1 MRLLQKK
8 IMNGKKRMIMRIS
21 VFPLLAAA
29 ALLMSAC
36 EKERTINENIEE
48 NGVKTMSFT
57 ASLESPATKTSLDN
71 KTVRWS
77 ADDVISIYDGTGS
90 QTVTN
95 TGGDDNFTFSVDV
108 PSESKTFTAFY
119 PYNGDLYHA
128 ETGMIQWYLNPNQTA
143 VQDGFANNL
152 APMVAYTTS
161 TSLEF
166 KNLAALVSFQLESD
180 DISMVIFEGRN
191 GEKISGRFKANAQT
205 YAVSFTDLYQD
216 RTDAQ
221 HYVNFA
227 KPADRSYFKSGETY
241 YIVVMP
247 QTLANGFKITLQ
259 GEGGKNIVKYGTKA
273 VTLKRNTILNL
284 GTLYEKI
291 LNVNED
297 TLYAA
302 AAGETVEFTVTGTSG
317 LEWSA
322 VGSAGLTV
330 SPTSG
335 TADGSAQTISVTV
348 PANEDTENG
357 KEYTVTV
364 SATGANP
371 KTVTIIQAAKG
382 AAPTWPAGTSF
393 NYGGVT
399 SGCTVTGATD
409 DEFTVNV
416 PATGYYPFH
425 MYFSLTNVTL
435 SIDPSDLP
443 SGVGVDASLTNGT
456 GWTSGAGCPFWVT
469 ENASL
474 SPVQY
479 DVPLTMTANNGA
491 VKTYTMHIIRAGNV
505 QFSVPSTSLN
515 VAASATS
522 ATIALTANVDWTAS
536 VTSGTATLSA
546 SSGNSNQNIVV
557 SFDENTDPDN
567 ANIYTVTLSSAGLSD
582 IVVTITQASASS
594 GAPTCAYDY
603 NFSWDAIA
611 TPFQAF
617 NPNYNEGHWF
627 TISNVSP
634 AITADKVMSELVPF
648 AFEFSELDAADKTA
662 SGLSGT
668 NFASEVSVTVLT
680 VIDGGATVQ
689 FQIKAG
695 SVSGD
700 AKIVM
705 KNSDGSVYGTK
716 YVHIN

>member
-1 MRLLQKK
+1 
-8 IMNGKKRMIMRIS
+8 MIMRIS

-77 ADDVISIYDGTGS
+77 ANDVISLYDGTGS
-90 QTVTN
+90 QTITN
-95 TGGDDNFTFSVDV
+95 TGGDDNFTFSAEV
-108 PSESKTFTAFY
+108 PSDAKTFTAFY

-128 ETGMIQWYLNPNQTA
+128 ESGMIQWYLNPNQTA

-161 TSLEF
+161 TSLDF
-166 KNLAALVSFQLESD
+166 KNLSALVAFQLESD

-227 KPADRSYFKSGETY
+227 KPADLSYFKSGETY

-335 TADGSAQTISVTV
+335 TADGYAQPISVTV

-364 SATGANP
+364 SAAGANS
-371 KTVTIIQAAKG
+371 KTVTIIQPAKG
-382 AAPTWPAGTSF
+382 AAPTWPGTSSF
-393 NYGGVT
+393 NYGSVEA
-399 SGCTVTGATD
+399 GCTITGATE

-443 SGVGVDASLTNGT
+443 SGVDVAGSLKDGT
-456 GWTSGAGCPFWVT
+456 GWTSGAGCPFWVNVNT
-469 ENASL
+469 TKT
-474 SPVQY
+474 PVVY
-479 DVPLTMTANNGA
+479 DIPLTMTATNGA
-491 VKTYTMHIIRAGNV
+491 VKTYTMHVVRAANI
-505 QFSVPSTSLN
+505 QFSVASASLN
-515 VAASATS
+515 VAASATE
-522 ATIALTANVDWTAS
+522 ATIVLTANVDWTAS
-536 VTSGTATLSA
+536 VTSGSATLSA
-546 SSGNSNQNIVV
+546 ASGNASANIVV
-557 SFDENTDPDN
+557 SFDANDDADN
-567 ANIYTVTLSSAGLSD
+567 SVVYEVTLSSAGLPD
-582 IVVTITQASASS
+582 IVVTITQAAASGG
-594 GAPTCAYDY
+594 GAPTCDY
-603 NFSWDAIA
+603 SFEFSWTALVE
-611 TPFQAF
+611 PFQSF
-617 NPNYNEGHWF
+617 NPNYNEGCWIR
-627 TISNVSP
+627 ISNISP
-634 AITADKVMSELVPF
+634 AISAGDVMGKLVPF
-648 AFEFSELDAADKTA
+648 AFEFSALDDADKTA

-668 NFASEVSVTVLT
+668 NYASEVSVTVLN
-680 VIDGGATVQ
+680 VLDGGATVE

-705 KNSDGSVYGTK
+705 KNSDGSVYATR
-716 YVHIN
+716 YIHVN

>member
-1 MRLLQKK
+1 
-8 IMNGKKRMIMRIS
+8 MIMRIS

-77 ADDVISIYDGTGS
+77 ANDVISIYDGTGS

-191 GEKISGRFKANAQT
+191 GEKLSGRFKANAQT

-216 RTDAQ
+216 RNDAQ
-221 HYVNFA
+221 HYVNFG
-227 KPADRSYFKSGETY
+227 KPSDRDYFKSGETY

-247 QTLANGFKITLQ
+247 QTLANGFKITLE
-259 GEGGKNIVKYGTKA
+259 GAGGKRIEKFGTKP

-284 GTLYEKI
+284 GTLYESV
-291 LNVNED
+291 LDVNES
-297 TLYAA
+297 TLYAD
-302 AAGETVEFTVTGTSG
+302 AAGEVVSFTVTATNG
-317 LEWSA
+317 LEWTA
-322 VGSAGLTV
+322 VGSTGLTV

-364 SATGANP
+364 SAAGANS
-371 KTVTIIQAAKG
+371 KTVTIIQPAKG
-382 AAPTWPAGTSF
+382 TAPVWPASSSF
-393 NYGGVT
+393 NHGGVT
-399 SGCTVTGATD
+399 SGCTISGDTE

-435 SIDPSDLP
+435 SIDPANLP
-443 SGVGVDASLTNGT
+443 SGVGVDGSLTNGT
-456 GWTSGAGCPFWVT
+456 GWTSGAGCPFWVNENTT
-469 ENASL
+469 E
-474 SPVQY
+474 SPVVY
-479 DVPLTMTANNGA
+479 DIPLTMTATNGA
-491 VKTYTMHIIRAGNV
+491 VKTYTMHVVRAANI
-505 QFSVPSTSLN
+505 QFSVASASLN
-515 VAASATS
+515 VAASATE
-522 ATIALTANVDWTAS
+522 ATIVLTANVDWTAS
-536 VTSGTATLSA
+536 VTSGSATLSA
-546 SSGNSNQNIVV
+546 ASGNASANIVV
-557 SFDENTDPDN
+557 SFAANDDADN
-567 ANIYTVTLSSAGLSD
+567 SVVYEVTLSSAGLPD
-582 IVVTITQASASS
+582 IVVTITQASASGG
-594 GAPTCAYDY
+594 GAPTCDY
-603 NFSWDAIA
+603 SFEFSWTALA
-611 TPFQAF
+611 TPYQAF
-617 NPNYNEGHWF
+617 NPNYNEGHWI
-627 TISNVSP
+627 TISNISP
-634 AITADKVMSELVPF
+634 AISAGDVMGKLVPF
-648 AFEFSELDAADKTA
+648 AFEFSALDDADKTA

-668 NFASEVSVTVLT
+668 NFASEVSVTVLN
-680 VIDGGATVQ
+680 VLDGGATVQ

-705 KNSDGSVYGTK
+705 KNSDDSVYATR
-716 YVHIN
+716 YIHVN